1 MGTEYWILKCPKFIS
16 HTEKQRL
23 KIQRRFKNKN
33 KNTKFRNIYE
43 VHFKN
48 KASLFFLQG
57 YSEMKM
63 KIKEQQRSNRGLS
76 KKIRRKKE
84 KNKIFFPN

>member
-23 KIQRRFKNKN
+23 KMQSRGQTL
-33 KNTKFRNIYE
+33 KNTILKTKTQKILEIYMKLGLKIGLLS
-43 VHFKN
+43 F
-48 KASLFFLQG
+48 FFLQG

-63 KIKEQQRSNRGLS
+63 KIKEQQRSNRGL
-76 KKIRRKKE
+76 
-84 KNKIFFPN
+84 